1 MNSLGTRCHHSA
13 QFASH
18 GAWRACRGFNLVEL
32 AVVIAIISIVVSI
45 AVPSFTGMITR
56 MKAQGTASD
65 LHIALIKTRSEA
77 IKRNAN
83 VKLAIASGGKGW
95 SIYPSAAEGN
105 VLESHAVNGNVS
117 ISGDSSVEYN
127 SSGRIAGVVSFGI
140 KAVMG
145 SESAERCVS
154 TSLSGMP
161 KVKKS
166 AC

>member
-1 MNSLGTRCHHSA
+1 MNSLSSRYHHPA
-13 QFASH
+13 HFASH
-18 GAWRACRGFNLVEL
+18 GARRACRGFNLVEL
-32 AVVIAIISIVVSI
+32 VVVITIISILASV

-65 LHIALIKTRSEA
+65 LHMALMKTRSEA

-83 VKLAIASGGKGW
+83 VKFAIASGGKGW
-95 SIYPSAAEGN
+95 SIYPTAAEGN
-105 VLESHAVNGNVS
+105 VLESYTVSGNVS
-117 ISGDSSVEYN
+117 ISGAGSVEYN

-154 TSLSGMP
+154 TSLSGLP

>member
-1 MNSLGTRCHHSA
+1 MNSFSSRYFCLA
-13 QFASH
+13 KPASH
-18 GAWRACRGFNLVEL
+18 GVARGYRGFNLVEL
-32 AVVIAIISIVVSI
+32 VIVIAIISIVASI

-65 LHIALIKTRSEA
+65 LHMALIKTRSEA

-83 VKLAIASGGKGW
+83 VTLAIADGGTGW
-95 SIYPSAAEGN
+95 TIYPTTKVDN
-105 VLESHAVNGNVS
+105 VLESYTVSGGVS
-117 ISGDSSVEYN
+117 ISGDLAEYN
-127 SSGRIAGVVSFGI
+127 SSGRIVGVVSFGI

-145 SESAERCVS
+145 SESVERCVS

>member
-1 MNSLGTRCHHSA
+1 MNRFSSRYRHPA

-18 GAWRACRGFNLVEL
+18 CAWRACRGFNLVEL
-32 AVVIAIISIVVSI
+32 VVVITIISILASV
-45 AVPSFTGMITR
+45 AVPAFTGMITR

-65 LHIALIKTRSEA
+65 LHMALMKTRSEA
-77 IKRNAN
+77 IKRNTT
-83 VKLAIASGGKGW
+83 VKLAVASGGKGW

-105 VLESHAVNGNVS
+105 VLENYTVNGNVT
-117 ISGDSSVEYN
+117 ISGAGSVEYN

-154 TSLSGMP
+154 TSLSGLP